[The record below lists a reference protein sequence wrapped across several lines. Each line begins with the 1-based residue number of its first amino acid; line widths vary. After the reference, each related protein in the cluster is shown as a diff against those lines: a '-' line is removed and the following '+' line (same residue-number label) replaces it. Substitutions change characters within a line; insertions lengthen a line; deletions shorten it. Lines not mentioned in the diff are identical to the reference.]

1 MTTPLRKRDGRHN
14 HSQHGSLSSRSAA
27 FGTLTKW
34 LRRWPPAR
42 CLYSVHVATST
53 SQVNKAGKTI
63 RQYLANY
70 SSVSQRDLND
80 ALEALVLFRSAHAYP
95 LGKSTMG
102 VRSVVNTNGY
112 PIVVT
117 QRLKM
122 LTTIQNKLL
131 REPGELGRMHDV
143 GGCRAILPTVSAIY
157 EVAQSIEANRRRYAD
172 VRRYDYIEQPSESG
186 YRSLHLVVR
195 YPDQENIQRRIEVQL
210 RTPAMNRW
218 ANNVESQD
226 RLWPGI
232 RAGTSHPPLV
242 DFFRQLSIVMAIQE
256 RSQNVDVEST
266 ALLERLSLAVTAY
279 LRREGND

>member
-1 MTTPLRKRDGRHN
+1 M
-14 HSQHGSLSSRSAA
+14 
-27 FGTLTKW
+27 
-34 LRRWPPAR
+34 
-42 CLYSVHVATST
+42 ST

-63 RQYLANY
+63 RQYLADH
-70 SSVSQRDLND
+70 SSVSRSDLAD
-80 ALEALVLFRSAHAYP
+80 ALEALVLFRLAHAYP
-95 LGKSTMG
+95 LGKATMG

-131 REPGELGRMHDV
+131 REPGELGRMQDI

-157 EVAQSIEANRRRYAD
+157 EVAQSIEANRRRYAE

-195 YPDQENIQRRIEVQL
+195 YPDQEDIQRRIEVQL
-210 RTPAMNRW
+210 RTPAMNKW
-218 ANNVESQD
+218 ANAVERQD
-226 RLWPGI
+226 RRWPGT

-242 DFFRQLSIVMAIQE
+242 DFYRKLSVVMAIQE
-256 RSQNVDVEST
+256 RSQNVDVGST
-266 ALLERLSLAVTAY
+266 ELLERLRLAVSAY
-279 LRREGND
+279 LRREEQ